1 MTNPSFSSADNSG
14 DLAAQIA
21 QFALNKKAD
30 QVLSIDV
37 QEITSITDHF
47 VICSADTDVQVKA
60 IADGIRKNTMHK
72 PTRIE
77 GYQHLNWVLL
87 DYIDII
93 VHIFKTTERNYYN
106 IEKLWA
112 DAPKTEYNDDDF
124 TSDNPRIN

>member
-1 MTNPSFSSADNSG
+1 MTNPSSNPADTSG
-14 DLAAQIA
+14 VLAAQIA
-21 QFALNKKAD
+21 QFALNKKAE

-77 GYQHLNWVLL
+77 GYQQLNWVLL

-124 TSDNPRIN
+124 RADNPSTN